1 MSQKTVIFT
10 FLIHASEMAGNMVV
24 CTNGLVAPSN
34 AEVKN
39 FFLVIILF
47 CL

>member
-1 MSQKTVIFT
+1 
-10 FLIHASEMAGNMVV
+10 MAGNIVV

-34 AEVKN
+34 DEVK

-47 CL
+47 LECLCVTDANWLFIRVRK